1 MNIQVDCGPESVA
14 AYPAEACGLVVV
26 DVLRATSTI
35 ITALAN
41 GASVIWPCATIAQAL
56 RYRESEGALLV
67 GERKSEIIA
76 GFDFTNSPADM
87 AAAALSGRK
96 LAITTTTG
104 TRLIAAGK
112 DFGSIL
118 IASTLNAKAVAKRM
132 WEIGGDWV
140 VVGAGTRG
148 DFRAE
153 DKVGCAM
160 VVAEC
165 ASAGPLR
172 LEPGIR
178 EFARQYTRDVEIWI
192 QQSPSAGKL
201 LRIGQEQDIRF
212 IINNVNGFPVV
223 PAVFRDAKGG
233 QQCRLQG

>member
-1 MNIQVDCGPESVA
+1 MSIQVDCGPESVGN
-14 AYPAEACGLVVV
+14 YPAKACGLVVV

-67 GERKSEIIA
+67 GERKSRIIA

-87 AAAALSGRK
+87 AATALSGRK

-112 DFGSIL
+112 EFGSIL
-118 IASTLNAKAVAKRM
+118 IASTLNARAVGSRM
-132 WEIGGDWV
+132 REIGGDWV

-160 VVAEC
+160 VIAEY
-165 ASAGPLR
+165 AAAGPSQLA
-172 LEPGIR
+172 PGIR
-178 EFARQYTRDVEIWI
+178 KFARQYTRDAETWI
-192 QQSPSAGKL
+192 RQSPSASKL

-212 IINNVNGFPVV
+212 VISNVNGFPVV
-223 PAVFRDAKGG
+223 PAVFRDAKGV
-233 QQCRLQG
+233 QQCRLLS